1 MTSVS
6 LKSTWDWYQKSLTE
20 QPLRTQ
26 MVTSGVLWSLGDMMA
41 QTLIHDSRNQPRGS
55 KSSHGAYRQTV

>member
-6 LKSTWDWYQKSLTE
+6 LKSTWDWYQKSLSE

-26 MVTSGVLWSLGDMMA
+26 MVTSGVLWSLGDMIA
-41 QTLIHDSRNQPRGS
+41 QIFIDDSRNQP
-55 KSSHGAYRQTV
+55 